1 MNRLQG
7 KICVV
12 TGGSR
17 GIGEAIVRRLA
28 ADGAVVYFT
37 YNSNP
42 ESAQAIVTQLAEQGD
57 VISGRAV
64 AVQANITDSNSI
76 ASLVKLVLD
85 TEKRIDVWV
94 NNAGITRDTLLLR
107 MSEQD
112 WDLVLDTN
120 LKGAFM
126 CSKAVCKPMMSQRA
140 GRIINVGSVVGVM
153 GNAGQVNYAASKAGL
168 IGLTKSLA
176 KELASRNILV
186 NCVAPGFV
194 ETDMTAKLSLEQREA
209 LHGSIPLKRT
219 AQTTEIASV
228 VSFLSSDDASYIT
241 GQTLVVDGGLYM

>member
-1 MNRLQG
+1 MSKLQG

-17 GIGEAIVRRLA
+17 GIGEAIVRRLV
-28 ADGAVVYFT
+28 ADGATVYFT

-42 ESAQAIVTQLAEQGD
+42 ESAQRIAESLVQTDASLHGKAIP
-57 VISGRAV
+57 
-64 AVQANITDSNSI
+64 VQMNITESESI
-76 ASLVKLVLD
+76 AAVIKIVLD

-112 WDLVLDTN
+112 WDMVLDTN
-120 LKGAFM
+120 LKGAFL
-126 CSKAVCKPMMSQRA
+126 CLKAVCKPMMSQRA
-140 GRIINVGSVVGVM
+140 GRIINVGSVVGVT
-153 GNAGQVNYAASKAGL
+153 GNAGQVNYSASKAGL
-168 IGLTKSLA
+168 IGMTKSLA

-194 ETDMTAKLSLEQREA
+194 ETDMTAKLTDEQREA
-209 LHGSIPLKRT
+209 LHNSIPLKRT
-219 AQTTEIASV
+219 AQPHEIASV
-228 VSFLSSDDASYIT
+228 VSFLSSNDASYIT
-241 GQTLVVDGGLYM
+241 GQTIVIDGGLAM